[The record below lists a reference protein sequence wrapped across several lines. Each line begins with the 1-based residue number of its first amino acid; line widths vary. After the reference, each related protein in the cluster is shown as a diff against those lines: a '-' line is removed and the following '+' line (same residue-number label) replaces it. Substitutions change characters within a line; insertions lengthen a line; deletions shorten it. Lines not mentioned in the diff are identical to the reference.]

1 MSEGSGIVAVFAAIS
16 IALVAIAAW
25 LLVERR
31 VPRRIVIAAFAVLV
45 VLELTVLPDGA
56 DSVLG
61 VFSWAFGMVGFGAL
75 VAEGWARF
83 RPART
88 ADGAVK

>member
-1 MSEGSGIVAVFAAIS
+1 M
-16 IALVAIAAW
+16 
-25 LLVERR
+25 
-31 VPRRIVIAAFAVLV
+31 AAFAVLI
-45 VLELTVLPDGA
+45 VLELTVLPSGA
-56 DSVLG
+56 DNPLG

-75 VAEGWARF
+75 IAEGWARF